1 MLTHR
6 LQQAATVVE
15 RGGIIAYSTDTV
27 LGLGCDPHNR
37 DAVEKILWLKGRS
50 VDKGLILL
58 TENLETLQQIAG
70 PLGAAQRQQVSAS
83 LAGPPTTWVVP
94 AQGTVPAWITGAND
108 SVAVRIPQHPVASGL
123 CARAGD
129 LVSTSANVS
138 GYPTATRARQLR
150 DWFGPHLDYV
160 ILGPAGTGAPS
171 VVRDLMGT
179 GVHRHGPGS

>member
-1 MLTHR
+1 MRMINSGTTKFNVALG
-6 LQQAATVVE
+6 
-15 RGGIIAYSTDTV
+15 RGLRAFKPWNWVRV
-27 LGLGCDPHNR
+27 LV
-37 DAVEKILWLKGRS
+37 AVPL
-50 VDKGLILL
+50 LL
-58 TENLETLQQIAG
+58 TAALWVMAPQ
-70 PLGAAQRQQVSAS
+70 LGQ
-83 LAGPPTTWVVP
+83 
-94 AQGTVPAWITGAND
+94 AQGTAPAWITGAND

-171 VVRDLMGT
+171 EVRDLMGT
-179 GVHRHGPGS
+179 SVHRHGPGS